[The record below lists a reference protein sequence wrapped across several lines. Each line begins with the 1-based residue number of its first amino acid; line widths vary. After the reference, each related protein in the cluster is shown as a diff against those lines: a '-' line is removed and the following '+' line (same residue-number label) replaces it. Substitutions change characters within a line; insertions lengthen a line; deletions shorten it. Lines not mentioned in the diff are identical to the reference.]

1 MIERQPISNLVSL
14 VVGTLVT
21 LLFIFGA
28 YKVLDSYFERNL
40 DVKYRSLRNEAVDQ
54 CMEESRSVV
63 ANVFNDSLYRVC
75 LQDKG
80 FTTSLPK

>member
-1 MIERQPISNLVSL
+1 MMDRQPISNLISM
-14 VVGTLVT
+14 GIGSIIT
-21 LLFIFGA
+21 LLIIFSV
-28 YKVLDSYFERNL
+28 YKALDSFVVRNL

-54 CMEESRSVV
+54 CMKEARSVV

-80 FTTSLPK
+80 FATSFPK

>member
-14 VVGTLVT
+14 AIGGAITLIVLFGVYKLADTFIEQSVGFNYQHT
-21 LLFIFGA
+21 
-28 YKVLDSYFERNL
+28 
-40 DVKYRSLRNEAVDQ
+40 RNEAVDQ

-63 ANVFNDSLYRVC
+63 ANVFNESLYRIC

>member
-14 VVGTLVT
+14 AIGGAITLIVLFGVYKLANSFIEKSVGTN
-21 LLFIFGA
+21 
-28 YKVLDSYFERNL
+28 YQHM
-40 DVKYRSLRNEAVDQ
+40 RNEAVDQ

-63 ANVFNDSLYRVC
+63 ANVFNESLYRIC